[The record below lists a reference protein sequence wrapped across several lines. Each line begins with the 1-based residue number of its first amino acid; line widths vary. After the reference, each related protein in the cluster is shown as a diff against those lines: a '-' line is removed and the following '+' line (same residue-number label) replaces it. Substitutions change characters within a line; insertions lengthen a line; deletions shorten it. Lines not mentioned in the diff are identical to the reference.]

1 MSGESRHLP
10 SRPRR
15 AGMRG
20 SGQHASANGDRGAS
34 RAPVTA
40 DDSEKLAGLL
50 EPVIATAGMDLEAVR
65 VTRAGRRRLLRIVV
79 DADGGAGLDEIAKV
93 SQKISACLDSSGAMG
108 DAPYTLEVSSP
119 GVDRPLTEPRH
130 WRRAQGRLVTVPLA
144 SPREGPA
151 AARGTAAVRGRVVR
165 ASEHGVA
172 LDVDGTRRDFAYA
185 ELGPGR
191 VEVEFAREDGHAQPG
206 DKGVGDGH

>member
-1 MSGESRHLP
+1 MRGESRHLP

-20 SGQHASANGDRGAS
+20 SGQGASANGDRGAS
-34 RAPVTA
+34 RAAVTA
-40 DDSEKLAGLL
+40 DDAEKLAGLL
-50 EPVIATAGMDLEAVR
+50 EPVIAGAGMDLETVR

-79 DADGGAGLDEIAKV
+79 DADGGAGLDEIAKI

-144 SPREGPA
+144 SQQHDGQ
-151 AARGTAAVRGRVVR
+151 ARGAATVRGRVIG
-165 ASEHGVA
+165 ASGHGVT

-191 VEVEFAREDGHAQPG
+191 VEVEFAREDGHAQSG
-206 DKGVGDGH
+206 DKGVLDGH